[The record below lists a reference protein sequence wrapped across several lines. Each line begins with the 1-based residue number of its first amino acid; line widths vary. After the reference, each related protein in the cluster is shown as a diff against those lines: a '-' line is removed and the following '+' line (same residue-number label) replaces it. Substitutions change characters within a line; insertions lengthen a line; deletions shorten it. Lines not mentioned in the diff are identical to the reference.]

1 MQITEDAATANGLHI
16 TQSASKSTPLQKL
29 LSLPP
34 GQRQLAKDQRFD
46 DVTSMRIAI
55 KHYLLL
61 KRTFA
66 KAYFLDEPTSRDFA
80 VLAFIAGDKV
90 TTSLWRRGRPEV

>member
-1 MQITEDAATANGLHI
+1 MQ
-16 TQSASKSTPLQKL
+16 
-29 LSLPP
+29 
-34 GQRQLAKDQRFD
+34 
-46 DVTSMRIAI
+46 IAI

-61 KRTFA
+61 KRIFA

-90 TTSLWRRGRPEV
+90 TTSLLEKREARSIDTALDDLANPNQPEKTWFARAVYRTRNQVQG